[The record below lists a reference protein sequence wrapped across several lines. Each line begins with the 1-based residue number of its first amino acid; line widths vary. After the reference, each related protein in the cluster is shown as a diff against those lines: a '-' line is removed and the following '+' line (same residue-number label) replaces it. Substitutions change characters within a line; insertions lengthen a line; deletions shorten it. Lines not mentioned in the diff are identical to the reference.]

1 MEIPSGIR
9 KGTWSE
15 EEDDL
20 LRACIQRHGEGK
32 WRLVPQRAGLNRC
45 RKSCRLRWINYLK
58 PDIKRGN
65 FTEDEAD
72 MIMRF
77 HRLLG
82 NRWSL
87 IAARFPGRTSN
98 DVKNYWNTH
107 IRKKLRRSEEKQETT
122 SMMKSHKVIRPR
134 PLTLSRNWSRPS
146 REGLSSEEGAANTC
160 DNNDTHKSEQSSW
173 RSDKAIMASDDS
185 DSENRKSESS
195 EVVGVGRDSS
205 SENKEWWESLL
216 LDDDVMNKGNNEE
229 SFWCLSAEENSKF
242 LAQFWDDDQPLDFF
256 SI

>member
-1 MEIPSGIR
+1 MEIPSGVR
-9 KGTWSE
+9 KGTWSK

-146 REGLSSEEGAANTC
+146 REGLSEEGAANTC

-185 DSENRKSESS
+185 DSKNRKSESS
-195 EVVGVGRDSS
+195 EGAGVGGDSS
-205 SENKEWWESLL
+205 
-216 LDDDVMNKGNNEE
+216 
-229 SFWCLSAEENSKF
+229 A
-242 LAQFWDDDQPLDFF
+242 
-256 SI
+256 